1 MLESRELTVT
11 FVPGVTPGKWIH
23 RWQERMPDVPL
34 VSKPVTEENQL
45 GAVRAGEAD
54 MAFVRLPVDKTGLH
68 VIPLYEELSV
78 VVAPKDH
85 PIAAFEALDVA
96 DLADEYLLADP
107 DDFPA
112 WRDISSEI
120 AAGTRKPLPPM
131 AGIEAALDLV
141 EAGLGILILPMSVAR
156 QLSRKTLR
164 SRLLHGVP
172 DSGVALAWPDS
183 KIPLPD
189 EEEAVIQEFIGVVRG
204 RSAQSSR
211 QPSVQAKQDATPK
224 KGSKAAKSA
233 TSAGGKTVP
242 GKSGA
247 GKSGGGK
254 AAGPN
259 LRGGGRPGG
268 KARAQKRGRR

>member
-34 VSKPVTEENQL
+34 VSNPVPQERQL
-45 GAVRAGEAD
+45 EAVRAGEAD
-54 MAFVRLPVDKTGLH
+54 MAFVRLPVDKSGLH

-85 PIAAFEALDVA
+85 PIAAFDELDVA

-112 WRDISSEI
+112 WRDISTEI

-131 AGIEAALDLV
+131 TSIDEALDLV

-172 DSGVALAWPDS
+172 DSGIGLAWPDS
-183 KIPLPD
+183 KLPLP
-189 EEEAVIQEFIGVVRG
+189 EEDEAVIQEFIGVVRG

-224 KGSKAAKSA
+224 KGSRADKST
-233 TSAGGKTVP
+233 TSARGQATGGKSGT

-247 GKSGGGK
+247 GKSG
-254 AAGPN
+254 GPN

-268 KARAQKRGRR
+268 KARAAKRGRR

>member
-34 VSKPVTEENQL
+34 VSTPVAVDQQL
-45 GAVRAGEAD
+45 DAVRAGSAD

-68 VIPLYEELSV
+68 VIELYQELSV

-85 PIAAFEALDVA
+85 PIAAFDELDVS

-112 WRDISSEI
+112 WRDISTEI

-131 AGIEAALDLV
+131 ASVEEALDLV

-156 QLSRKTLR
+156 LLSRKTLR

-172 DSGVALAWPDS
+172 ESSVGLAWVDHVQ
-183 KIPLPD
+183 PLPD

-211 QPSVQAKQDATPK
+211 QPSIQAKQDAAPK
-224 KGSKAAKSA
+224 KGAKVAKGTTPAKGKGAKAK
-233 TSAGGKTVP
+233 P
-242 GKSGA
+242 
-247 GKSGGGK
+247 
-254 AAGPN
+254 AGPN

>member
-1 MLESRELTVT
+1 MSESRELNVT
-11 FVPGVTPGKWIH
+11 FVPGVTPGKWLH

-34 VSKPVTEENQL
+34 AAKPVAEEHQL
-45 GAVRAGEAD
+45 DAVRAGHAD
-54 MAFVRLPVDKTGLH
+54 MAFVRLPVDKAGLH
-68 VIPLYEELSV
+68 VITLYNELSV

-85 PIAAFEALDVA
+85 PIAAFDELDVT

-107 DDFPA
+107 DDFPE

-131 AGIEAALDLV
+131 ATIDEALDLV

-156 QLSRKTLR
+156 LLSRKTLR

-172 DSGVALAWPDS
+172 DSSIGLAWLYSDPPSDR
-183 KIPLPD
+183 
-189 EEEAVIQEFIGVVRG
+189 EETFQEFIGVVRG

-211 QPSVQAKQDATPK
+211 QPSVQAKQDAAPK
-224 KGSKAAKSA
+224 KGAKTGKSSTAARPNAAK
-233 TSAGGKTVP
+233 
-242 GKSGA
+242 
-247 GKSGGGK
+247 GKSGGG
-254 AAGPN
+254 N

>member
-1 MLESRELTVT
+1 MSESRELTVT

-34 VSKPVTEENQL
+34 VSHPVPQERQL
-45 GAVRAGEAD
+45 EAVRAGTAD
-54 MAFVRLPVDKTGLH
+54 MAFVRLPVESTGLH
-68 VIPLYEELSV
+68 VISLYEELSV

-85 PIAAFEALDVA
+85 PIAAFDELDVA
-96 DLADEYLLADP
+96 ELADEYLLADP

-120 AAGTRKPLPPM
+120 QAGTRKPLPPM
-131 AGIEAALDLV
+131 ASLEDALDLV

-156 QLSRKTLR
+156 LFSRKTLR

-172 DSGVALAWPDS
+172 ASSIGLAWPDTQF
-183 KIPLPD
+183 PLPPED
-189 EEEAVIQEFIGVVRG
+189 EAVIQEFDGVVRG
-204 RSAQSSR
+204 RSANSSR
-211 QPSVQAKQDATPK
+211 QPSVQAKQDAAPK
-224 KGSKAAKSA
+224 KGAKAAKST
-233 TSAGGKTVP
+233 TSAGGKA
-242 GKSGA
+242 GA
-247 GKSGGGK
+247 GKAGAGK
-254 AAGPN
+254 AGGPN

>member
-1 MLESRELTVT
+1 MLYGKQVSESRELNVT
-11 FVPGVTPGKWIH
+11 FVPGVTPGKWLH

-34 VSKPVTEENQL
+34 AAKPVPEERQL
-45 GAVRAGEAD
+45 DAVRAGKAD
-54 MAFVRLPVDKTGLH
+54 MAFVRLPVDKAGLN
-68 VIPLYEELSV
+68 VITLYSELSV

-85 PIAAFEALDVA
+85 PIAAFEELDVA

-107 DDFPA
+107 DDFPD
-112 WRDISSEI
+112 WRDISTEI

-131 AGIEAALDLV
+131 ATIDEALDLV

-156 QLSRKTLR
+156 LLSRKTLR

-172 DSGVALAWPDS
+172 DSSIGLAWLYSDPPSDR
-183 KIPLPD
+183 
-189 EEEAVIQEFIGVVRG
+189 EETFQEFIGVVRG

-211 QPSVQAKQDATPK
+211 QPSVQAKQDAAPK
-224 KGSKAAKSA
+224 KGAKTGKGTTASRTPAAK
-233 TSAGGKTVP
+233 
-242 GKSGA
+242 GKSA
-247 GKSGGGK
+247 S
-254 AAGPN
+254 AN